1 VATDHHRGPSW
12 YESSSA
18 YYLTFPYLDGGEL
31 LQRLNMHGRFTEEAT
46 KQVVRVMLV
55 CPA

>member
-46 KQVVRVMLV
+46 KQVVRVILV